1 MRLHLLVCLLA
12 TVAAAAAEPPLVPLR
27 VCEIL
32 EDLHAHEGQTVLVLG
47 RFSFREQGRF
57 LSEQA
62 CEAKVATAGVSAAI
76 SPPKTL
82 RIVIDP
88 KSGPKPPERLAV
100 DSVVLDRKLSV
111 VKQATT
117 LATFRFAS
125 TDYDRWAVV
134 YGRVEAEPSQDKPRK
149 GEFEPAPARVV
160 CRGEALVIFLADRRD

>member
-1 MRLHLLVCLLA
+1 VRLLLVCLLA

-32 EDLHAHEGQTVLVLG
+32 DDLHVHEGQTLLVLG

-62 CEAKVATAGVSAAI
+62 CQAKVVTAGVSVAAI
-76 SPPKTL
+76 SPPKAL

-100 DSVVLDRKLSV
+100 DAAVLDRKLSV

-117 LATFRFAS
+117 LAIFRFAS

-134 YGRVEAEPSQDKPRK
+134 YGRVEAEPPQDKPRK
-149 GEFEPAPARVV
+149 GEFEPALARIV